1 MTMATGGG
9 YISAMRTEKF
19 GRLATAFSGSTTTY
33 EADYG
38 YYNNSG
44 VRYAIVG
51 GDWSNDLRA
60 GPFCIYLDA
69 TPDYTGTYIGAALS
83 CKPLA
88 AA

>member
-1 MTMATGGG
+1 MATGGG

-19 GRLATAFSGSTTTY
+19 GRLATALSGSTTTY
-33 EADYG
+33 EADYA

-51 GDWSNDLRA
+51 GNWGNDLIA
-60 GPFCIYLDA
+60 GPFYIYLNY
-69 TPDYTGTYIGAALS
+69 TPDTTNPSLGAALS